1 MTLFFL
7 LEFCISLLDCGNSAN
22 SHQLSV
28 LLCCTLHTKGKVPF
42 WRVFRMQVYVSAVTN
57 WVKRVWFLLHP
68 GVSYS
73 SCHLS
78 VENGVNT
85 RHLLCQVHVY
95 SFACVNCIVNIF
107 PSKIYSAILS
117 PLFFVCVFFNF
128 TIMFTWTQI
137 LPLMSFASTP
147 KAEPCASWTVIV
159 GDDMQPKQHQGSH
172 DFICSSS
179 YLYKKFQNKRYIH

>member
-7 LEFCISLLDCGNSAN
+7 LEFCISLLDRGNSAN

-128 TIMFTWTQI
+128 YNNVYLNTN
-137 LPLMSFASTP
+137 LASHVFCFYT
-147 KAEPCASWTVIV
+147 KSWTLCKLNGNCRRRHATKATSRFLWLHLLFKLFV
-159 GDDMQPKQHQGSH
+159 
-172 DFICSSS
+172 
-179 YLYKKFQNKRYIH
+179 